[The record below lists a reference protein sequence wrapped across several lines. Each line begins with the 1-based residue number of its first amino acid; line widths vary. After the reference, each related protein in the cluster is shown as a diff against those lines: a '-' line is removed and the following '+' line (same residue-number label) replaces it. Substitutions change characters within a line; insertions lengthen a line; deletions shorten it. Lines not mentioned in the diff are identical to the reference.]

1 MFVNGHVFL
10 VTTSF
15 IINPSSIM
23 NTQGR
28 GATEAEN
35 GLNTTISEFTAR
47 KINIET
53 IVGYN

>member
-1 MFVNGHVFL
+1 M
-10 VTTSF
+10 
-15 IINPSSIM
+15 
-23 NTQGR
+23 QGR